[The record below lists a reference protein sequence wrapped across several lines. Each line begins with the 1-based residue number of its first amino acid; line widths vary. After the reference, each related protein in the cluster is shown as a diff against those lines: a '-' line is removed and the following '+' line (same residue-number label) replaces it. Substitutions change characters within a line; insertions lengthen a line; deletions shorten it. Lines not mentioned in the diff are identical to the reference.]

1 MVLINTLIDHIW
13 GPKSLNL
20 SQQCLEG
27 LKCQTSTGVMVTIV
41 FWFKIAYS
49 LTWQRYQLLNT
60 NFDSCMYMNLLFPVL
75 KGSVK
80 KNKKQPVDL
89 VLTVF
94 VSLDCLDF
102 LLSKQ
107 HLLATLYRNL
117 NSSNIYFWDNYNLNR
132 TLDWLIAQNSWSAI
146 SYVKRRKTE
155 DLNIFLFFKKLLIF
169 FDYYF
174 MI

>member
-1 MVLINTLIDHIW
+1 MN
-13 GPKSLNL
+13 
-20 SQQCLEG
+20 
-27 LKCQTSTGVMVTIV
+27 
-41 FWFKIAYS
+41 
-49 LTWQRYQLLNT
+49 
-60 NFDSCMYMNLLFPVL
+60 MNLLFPVL

-107 HLLATLYRNL
+107 HLLATLYHNL

-132 TLDWLIAQNSWSAI
+132 TLD
-146 SYVKRRKTE
+146 
-155 DLNIFLFFKKLLIF
+155 
-169 FDYYF
+169 
-174 MI
+174 